1 MKMPELKSIF
11 AVAACAAFAMT
22 ATTQVSFAA
31 KAVKKDKRS
40 MMSEDQKTNLRK
52 RAREY
57 CNKTYAKG
65 GAFVERI
72 EIQSTGKV
80 ICWIR
85 G

>member
-1 MKMPELKSIF
+1 MATIKKILVSTICASLAFSIIPKF
-11 AVAACAAFAMT
+11 AFA
-22 ATTQVSFAA
+22 A
-31 KAVKKDKRS
+31 KKDKRS
-40 MMSEDQKTNLRK
+40 MMSEKQKKDLRV

-65 GAFVERI
+65 GAFIERI

>member
-1 MKMPELKSIF
+1 MAIIKKLFISSI
-11 AVAACAAFAMT
+11 CATVVLTVIPSM
-22 ATTQVSFAA
+22 SFAA
-31 KAVKKDKRS
+31 KKDKRS
-40 MMSEDQKTNLRK
+40 MMSEKQKKDLRV

-80 ICWIR
+80 MCWIR

>member
-1 MKMPELKSIF
+1 MATFKKILTATF
-11 AVAACAAFAMT
+11 CAALSFSIT
-22 ATTQVSFAA
+22 AELSFAA
-31 KAVKKDKRS
+31 KVQKKDKRS
-40 MMSEDQKTNLRK
+40 MMSEKQKKDLRV

>member
-1 MKMPELKSIF
+1 MATFKKIAVTTLFAALTLSIIPN
-11 AVAACAAFAMT
+11 M
-22 ATTQVSFAA
+22 SFAA
-31 KAVKKDKRS
+31 KKDKRS
-40 MMSEDQKTNLRK
+40 SMSDKQKKDLRV

-65 GAFVERI
+65 GAFIERI

>member
-1 MKMPELKSIF
+1 MAIFKNLIIGSI
-11 AVAACAAFAMT
+11 CAAFTLTVVPAM
-22 ATTQVSFAA
+22 SEAA
-31 KAVKKDKRS
+31 KAAKKDKRS
-40 MMSEDQKTNLRK
+40 QMSEKQKLDLRH

-65 GAFVERI
+65 GAFVERV

-80 ICWIR
+80 VCWIR

>member
-1 MKMPELKSIF
+1 MATFKKILIPTL
-11 AVAACAAFAMT
+11 CAALILSFIPEM
-22 ATTQVSFAA
+22 SFAA
-31 KAVKKDKRS
+31 KKDKRS
-40 MMSEDQKTNLRK
+40 TMSEKQKKDLRV

>member
-1 MKMPELKSIF
+1 MATFKKIVMTSL
-11 AVAACAAFAMT
+11 CAALALSIIPEM
-22 ATTQVSFAA
+22 SFAA
-31 KAVKKDKRS
+31 KKDKRS
-40 MMSEDQKTNLRK
+40 TMSEKQKKDLRV

>member
-1 MKMPELKSIF
+1 MATFKKIMIPTL
-11 AVAACAAFAMT
+11 CAALTLSFIPEM
-22 ATTQVSFAA
+22 SFAA
-31 KAVKKDKRS
+31 KKDKRS
-40 MMSEDQKTNLRK
+40 QMSEKQKKDLRV